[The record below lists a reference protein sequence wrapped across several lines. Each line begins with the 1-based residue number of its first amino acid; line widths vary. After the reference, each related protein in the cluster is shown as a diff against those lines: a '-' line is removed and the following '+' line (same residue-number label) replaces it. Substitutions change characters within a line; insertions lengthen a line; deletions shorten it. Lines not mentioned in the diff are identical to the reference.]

1 MRLALAVLVLLC
13 TVCAQEPPKAEPA
26 KTEPEQAPALH
37 YSGKPL
43 VLPFQCT
50 DDDMQW
56 AGMSCSEEQPCPV
69 YLELSGLDT
78 VGNRIIVLGN
88 IHTESVTLYSVLLAS
103 EDGGANWQE
112 PYERMRGT
120 GLDHIQFVDFQ
131 NGWISGET
139 QVPVSRDPFFLI
151 TSDGGKSWR
160 MRAVF
165 GEGGGGA
172 IKEFRF
178 QSAANGAMVIDRMET
193 ADADRYE
200 LYESPNGGETW
211 MIRRTSEKPI
221 TIRSPATDAGAE
233 GWRIR
238 ADARSKSFAIENR
251 VGERWRMAA
260 SFSVAIGSCKP
271 APQAVPP
278 EPTENPAPAAPAPV
292 KPPSLKKKL
301 KESVDKRGQ
310 ATPSARLE
318 AQ

>member
-1 MRLALAVLVLLC
+1 MRLALAAFVFLC
-13 TVCAQEPPKAEPA
+13 TVCAQEAPKAEPV
-26 KTEPEQAPALH
+26 KTEPEPAPALH
-37 YSGKPL
+37 YDGKPL
-43 VLPFQCT
+43 LLPFQCT

-56 AGMSCSEEQPCPV
+56 AGMSCSAEQPCPI

-88 IHTESVTLYSVLLAS
+88 IHTESTTLYSVLLAS
-103 EDGGANWQE
+103 EDGGATWTE

-120 GLDHIQFVDFQ
+120 TLNHIQFIDFQ

-139 QVPVSRDPFFLI
+139 LVPVSRDPFLLI

-178 QSAANGAMVIDRMET
+178 QSATNGTMVIDRMET
-193 ADADRYE
+193 ADAARYE

-211 MIRRTSEKPI
+211 IIRRTSERPI
-221 TIRSPATDAGAE
+221 TIPGPAADPGAE

-238 ADARSKSFAIENR
+238 ADARSKSFVIENR
-251 VGERWRMAA
+251 AGERWRTAA
-260 SFSVAIGSCKP
+260 SFLVAIESCKP
-271 APQAVPP
+271 APPAAPP
-278 EPTENPAPAAPAPV
+278 EPAENVAPAAAAPA
-292 KPPSLKKKL
+292 KPPSVKPKW
-301 KESVDKRGQ
+301 
-310 ATPSARLE
+310 
-318 AQ
+318 